1 MLTIGQLAAYAGV
14 SVRTVRHYHQI
25 GLLPEPDRDASG
37 YRRYAAQD
45 LVALVRIRTLAD
57 SGVPLSRIA
66 ELLEAPQAE
75 LDAAVTEIDRD
86 LRGRISELQETRR
99 RLARLREGNDLV
111 LPPGAIRLFE
121 RMRELGID
129 EDAVRIEQ
137 ESWILM
143 RAVHPDGLEDWAQ
156 RQLRALE
163 DPLGRRLYPLM
174 TACRRWSADDP
185 RIEEVIELSVQ
196 LTERHFPPEM
206 ANDPRWQINDQVG
219 IDMVSTHSL
228 GDSPAWQ
235 RISREVAA
243 RLQER
248 GYGTHAG

>member
-1 MLTIGQLAAYAGV
+1 MLTIGQLAAYAEV

-37 YRRYAAQD
+37 YRRYAAAD

-66 ELLEAPQAE
+66 ELIDAPQAE
-75 LDAAVTEIDRD
+75 LDQAVTEIDRE
-86 LRGRISELQETRR
+86 LRVRITELQQTRK
-99 RLARLREGNDLV
+99 RLARLREGGELV
-111 LPPGAIRLFE
+111 LPPNAVRLFE
-121 RMRELGID
+121 RMREIGVD
-129 EDAVRIEQ
+129 EDAVRIER

-143 RAVHPDGLEDWAQ
+143 RAVHPDGLDDWAD

-163 DPLGRRLYPLM
+163 DPLGQRLYPLM
-174 TACRRWSADDP
+174 TACRSWAADDP
-185 RIEEVIELSVQ
+185 RLEEVIELSVE
-196 LTERHFPPEM
+196 LTQRHFPPEL

-219 IDMVSTHSL
+219 IDMVNTHSL

-235 RISREVAA
+235 RVSREVAA
-243 RLQER
+243 RLKEH
-248 GYGTHAG
+248 GYG